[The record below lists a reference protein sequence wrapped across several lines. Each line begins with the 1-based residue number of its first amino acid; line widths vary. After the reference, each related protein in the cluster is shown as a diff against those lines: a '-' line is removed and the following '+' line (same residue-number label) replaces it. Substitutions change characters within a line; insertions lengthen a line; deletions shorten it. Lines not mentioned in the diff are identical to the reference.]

1 MSFSPCPQGS
11 DQTVLISENLY
22 KPAGLAVDWL
32 TRKLYWTEDVSLAAR
47 IEVANLDGSD
57 RAIVVLSSR
66 ENPIDRPRDIVVHPL
81 AG

>member
-1 MSFSPCPQGS
+1 M
-11 DQTVLISENLY
+11 
-22 KPAGLAVDWL
+22 
-32 TRKLYWTEDVSLAAR
+32 AAW

-66 ENPIDRPRDIVVHPL
+66 ENPIDNPRDIVVHPL